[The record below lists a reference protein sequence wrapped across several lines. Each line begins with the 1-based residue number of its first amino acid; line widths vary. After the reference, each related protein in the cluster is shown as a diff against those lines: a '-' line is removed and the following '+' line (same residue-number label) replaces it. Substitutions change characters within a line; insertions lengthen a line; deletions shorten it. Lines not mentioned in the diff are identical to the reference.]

1 MSDTDSFIDE
11 VNEEVRRDRLFGLM
25 KRYGWIAV
33 LIIAVIVGGAG
44 WLEFRKSQARAAAQ
58 LLGDEIVA
66 ALEQNEAT
74 DRAEALNALDAQSPG
89 GQAIVAFMTAAERAD
104 SGQIDDAVQA
114 LNRVATNNDLP
125 PIYRQIATFKALTLQ
140 ATSLPEADRRLQ
152 FEALAQPGAPL
163 RLLAQEQLALIDIEN
178 DDVEAAIDRLK
189 TILED
194 AEVTSDLQQRAS
206 QAIVALGGTL
216 PEAVISQG

>member
-104 SGQIDDAVQA
+104 AGQIDDAVPA